1 MTTYCALALVVS
13 LAAPAGQAPSPG
25 DADVKELSTYILTM
39 DTLNKVDRVMRAV
52 MVEMKKDPKV
62 QELQRL
68 QNELEA
74 LRKKDQT
81 TEEEDRRLE
90 TLGLRI
96 EELESEA
103 SPLKMNDAATISE
116 MAAMI
121 QKEPRMS
128 AALQRESLA
137 PREFSKFMLA
147 MFQAGF
153 AAGLQKAGLL
163 KTTPEG
169 TNPANI
175 KWIIEHEADLKKMQD
190 AWNPEK
196 KQQPLASP

>member
-1 MTTYCALALVVS
+1 MTTSCALALVVS
-13 LAAPAGQAPSPG
+13 LAAAGQAPKPS
-25 DADVKELSTYILTM
+25 DADVKELSSYTLTM
-39 DTLNKVDRVMRAV
+39 DTLNKVDRAMRAV
-52 MVEMKKDPKV
+52 MVEMRKDPKV
-62 QELQRL
+62 QEIQRL
-68 QNELEA
+68 QTELEA

-81 TEEEDRRLE
+81 TEEEDRRIE

-103 SPLKMNDAATISE
+103 SPLKMNDVATISE

-121 QKEPRMS
+121 EKEPRMS
-128 AALQRESLA
+128 AALQRESLT

-153 AAGLQKAGLL
+153 AAGLQKAGLVN
-163 KTTPEG
+163 TTPEG

-175 KWIIEHEADLKKMQD
+175 KWIIEHEADLKKMQES
-190 AWNPEK
+190 WTPEK
-196 KQQPLASP
+196 KD

>member
-1 MTTYCALALVVS
+1 MTTSCALALVVS
-13 LAAPAGQAPSPG
+13 LAMPAAQSPKPM
-25 DADVKELSTYILTM
+25 DADLKELSAYTLTI
-39 DTLNKVDRVMRAV
+39 DTLNKVDRAMRGV
-52 MVEMKKDPKV
+52 MVEMKKDAKF

-68 QNELEA
+68 QGELDA
-74 LRKKDQT
+74 LKKKDDT
-81 TEEEDRRLE
+81 TEEEDRRIE

-103 SPLKMNDAATISE
+103 NPLRMNDAATISE

-121 QKEPRMS
+121 QKEPRL
-128 AALQRESLA
+128 AGALQREGLT

-147 MFQAGF
+147 MIQAGF
-153 AAGLQKAGLL
+153 AAGMQKAGLL

-175 KWIIEHEADLKKMQD
+175 KWVLEHEAALKKMQE
-190 AWNPEK
+190 AWGAEK
-196 KQQPLASP
+196 KQ

>member
-1 MTTYCALALVVS
+1 MTTHCALALVVS
-13 LAAPAGQAPSPG
+13 LAVPAAAQSPKPL
-25 DADVKELSTYILTM
+25 DADLKELSAYTLTM
-39 DTLNKVDRVMRAV
+39 DTLNKVDRAMRGV
-52 MVEMKKDPKV
+52 MVEMKKDPKF

-68 QNELEA
+68 EGELEA

-81 TEEEDRRLE
+81 TEEEDRRIE
-90 TLGLRI
+90 TIGQRI
-96 EELESEA
+96 EELETEA

-128 AALQRESLA
+128 GALQREGLT

-147 MFQAGF
+147 MIQAGF
-153 AAGLQKAGLL
+153 AAGMQKAGLL

-175 KWIIEHEADLKKMQD
+175 KWVLEHEADLKKMQE
-190 AWNPEK
+190 AWGGEK
-196 KQQPLASP
+196 KQ

>member
-1 MTTYCALALVVS
+1 MTTPGALALVVS
-13 LAAPAGQAPSPG
+13 LAMPAAQSPKPM
-25 DADVKELSTYILTM
+25 DADLKELSAYTLTT
-39 DTLNKVDRVMRAV
+39 DTLNKVDRAMRGV
-52 MVEMKKDPKV
+52 MVEMKKDPKF

-68 QNELEA
+68 QGELDA
-74 LRKKDQT
+74 LKKKDET
-81 TEEEDRRLE
+81 TEEEDRRIE

-103 SPLKMNDAATISE
+103 SPLRMNDAATISE

-121 QKEPRMS
+121 QKEPRL
-128 AALQRESLA
+128 AGALQREGLT

-147 MFQAGF
+147 MIQAGF
-153 AAGLQKAGLL
+153 AAGMQKAGLL

-175 KWIIEHEADLKKMQD
+175 KWVLEHEAALKKMQES
-190 AWNPEK
+190 WGGETK
-196 KQQPLASP
+196 H